1 MQRYRV
7 ELRFKGSRYFGWQ
20 VQPGRPT
27 VQGVLEECFSLFLRM
42 PVVITGAG
50 RTDTGVHASFYT
62 AHFDAG
68 DLPFSSDDVVY
79 KLNRFLPDDISLLSI
94 LPVPEDFHARFS
106 ALSRTYRYC
115 INTVKDP
122 FSVDTAWYFPRPLD
136 VEKMNEAA
144 GLLLKYDDFTSFSK
158 LHTDVKT
165 NRCLIEKA
173 VWEREGPLLFF
184 TITADRFMR
193 NLVRAIVG
201 TLLEV
206 GKGRLTVAGF
216 ESVIIKKDRGA
227 AGSSA
232 PAHGLFLTGIRYP
245 GDPA

>member
-1 MQRYRV
+1 
-7 ELRFKGSRYFGWQ
+7 
-20 VQPGRPT
+20 
-27 VQGVLEECFSLFLRM
+27 M

-122 FSVDTAWYFPRPLD
+122 FRWILPGIFP
-136 VEKMNEAA
+136 
-144 GLLLKYDDFTSFSK
+144 
-158 LHTDVKT
+158 
-165 NRCLIEKA
+165 
-173 VWEREGPLLFF
+173 
-184 TITADRFMR
+184 
-193 NLVRAIVG
+193 
-201 TLLEV
+201 
-206 GKGRLTVAGF
+206 GR
-216 ESVIIKKDRGA
+216 SMWKK
-227 AGSSA
+227 
-232 PAHGLFLTGIRYP
+232 
-245 GDPA
+245 